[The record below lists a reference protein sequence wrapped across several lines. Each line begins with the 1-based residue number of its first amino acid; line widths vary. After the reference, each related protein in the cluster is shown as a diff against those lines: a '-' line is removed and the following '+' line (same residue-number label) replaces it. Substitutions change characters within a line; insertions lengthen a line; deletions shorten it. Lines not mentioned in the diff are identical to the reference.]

1 MIILIVVW
9 LIGAIVTCVAFGY
22 FWDED
27 LHPRY
32 HEEDAKDKV
41 IVSFFIS
48 ISWPIVLPTA
58 LIFVSLSS
66 ITQSLIKL
74 GENLRR
80 KK

>member
-22 FWDED
+22 FCDED
-27 LHPRY
+27 T
-32 HEEDAKDKV
+32 KDKV